1 MAKNA
6 FLGIGTNLGDRD
18 ANIKTA
24 VEIIRKSAGELVSC
38 SDIYETEPWGFQ
50 SENNFLNLAV
60 CIATTLGPTDL
71 LHRVVTIESQLGRER
86 ITSQYT
92 SRTMDI
98 DILLYGEKII
108 NRSALIIPH
117 PLIPDRRFVLVPLCD
132 IAPEFVH
139 PVLQKTLRELLD
151 ECSDER
157 KVRRYARMVDL
168 YFLNRKSKS

>member
-1 MAKNA
+1 MARNA

-18 ANIKTA
+18 ANIKKA
-24 VEIIRKSAGELVSC
+24 VEIIRKSVGELVSC

-50 SENNFLNLAV
+50 SENKFLNLVV
-60 CIATTLGPTDL
+60 CIATTLGPMDL
-71 LHRVVTIESQLGRER
+71 LHRVVSIESQVGRTR
-86 ITSQYT
+86 TGSQYT

-108 NRSALIIPH
+108 NRSALIVPH

-132 IAPEFVH
+132 IAADFVH
-139 PVLQKTLRELLD
+139 PVLKKTLRQLLD

-157 KVRRYARMVDL
+157 KIQRYARMVDL
-168 YFLNRKSKS
+168 YYLNRKSRS